1 MVSENFARITVDLV
15 GLDETKAMLE
25 EAMRAAFFAGF
36 ENANQLWEDG
46 QGVKFVGN
54 PQFSDEEITARF
66 EFWKAQG
73 IKQAESEAALYELRK
88 KLSGDPKL

>member
-36 ENANQLWEDG
+36 ANADQLWED
-46 QGVKFVGN
+46 QVGAELGGS
-54 PQFSDEEITARF
+54 PKFSDEEITARF